1 MTVKMKTD
9 STLTDKIPKVIH
21 YCWFGGAT
29 KSDLIQRCISSWSRL
44 CPEYKI
50 IEWNEGNWDIQ
61 KYPYARDAY
70 KAGKW
75 AFVSDVA
82 RLDILYN
89 HGGIYLDTDVE
100 LLSKDPFSK
109 FLIRDAFFA
118 FENERAINTGM
129 CLGTRAN
136 NQLILALLQAYEQK
150 SFNAHRLNNEINTAI
165 NKPVFHEI
173 LGVEWNDRTQ
183 IIDNTEIISTGK
195 FNSFALHY
203 GTRTWDPEQAKYTL
217 NRKAYKD
224 TKLKRFLRNPRYFK
238 YIEDRFGE
246 GRVLKFYTFLAYD
259 LLECGLI
266 YFAKRL
272 INKLRKKV

>member
-1 MTVKMKTD
+1 MKTD

-266 YFAKRL
+266 YFTKRL

>member
-1 MTVKMKTD
+1 MKTD

-136 NQLILALLQAYEQK
+136 NQLIFALLQAYEQK

>member
-1 MTVKMKTD
+1 MKTD